1 MKLKTITLLA
11 AITQLLS
18 VLCGIY
24 ISAPLVKKLNWADNA
39 DWFVTTPIHLLGG
52 IMLAVFL
59 FALAARQ
66 NAN

>member
-1 MKLKTITLLA
+1 
-11 AITQLLS
+11 